1 MPPPIDAPPHEA
13 LQWYIAQEARQEI
26 ECQEYLHDAS
36 ALLINGLDAVV
47 DVSRREQQMMVGR
60 ADYFIIYSGFD
71 MNRRRGRFASV
82 WEVKAPQCYVFD
94 EDTQERL
101 SPSIELIHAE
111 TQLMYYVAE
120 MRGNQMLRDRYN
132 IRSDDDIQFGGV
144 IIGCDERMVKRKAR
158 SSIADEQMNRLVDE
172 AMRLRTKTF
181 YRPNQMRLLTWS
193 ALVEH
198 LTPRNAAGVQ

>member
-1 MPPPIDAPPHEA
+1 MPPPNDALPHEA
-13 LQWYIAQEARQEI
+13 LRWHIAQEARQEI
-26 ECQEYLHDAS
+26 ECQSYLQDAS
-36 ALLINGLDAVV
+36 ALLITGLDAVV
-47 DVSRREQQMMVGR
+47 EVSRREQQMMVGR
-60 ADYFIIYSGFD
+60 ADYFIIYRGFD
-71 MNRRRGRFASV
+71 MNRRPGRFASV

-101 SPSIELIHAE
+101 SPSTDLVHAE

-120 MRGNQMLRDRYN
+120 MRGNQMLRERYE

-144 IIGCDERMVKRKAR
+144 IIGCDERMVRRKAR
-158 SSIADEQMNRLVDE
+158 SLITDEQMQRLVDE

-198 LTPRNAAGVQ
+198 LTPRNVAAIQ